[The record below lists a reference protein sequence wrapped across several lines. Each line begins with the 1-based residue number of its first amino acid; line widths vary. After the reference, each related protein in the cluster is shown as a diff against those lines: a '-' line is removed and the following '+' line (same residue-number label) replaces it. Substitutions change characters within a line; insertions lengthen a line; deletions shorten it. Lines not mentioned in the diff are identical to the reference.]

1 MTDGSPDAEFIR
13 RHLTGVR
20 RTVLAIVAN
29 HGPISLDDIAIEWA
43 RQHLTISR
51 RHRFALP
58 RMSGQVLW
66 RLENLGWVAR
76 RGDQYLLTAEGR
88 RVHDGIAIASE

>member
-1 MTDGSPDAEFIR
+1 MTDGSPGTEFIR

-20 RTVLAIVAN
+20 RTVLTIVAD
-29 HGPISLDDIAIEWA
+29 HGPISLDDIAVEWA
-43 RQHLTISR
+43 RQHPTISP
-51 RHRFALP
+51 RHRSALP

-76 RGDQYLLTAEGR
+76 RRDQYLLTAEGH

>member
-1 MTDGSPDAEFIR
+1 MTDDYPGAEFIR

-20 RTVLAIVAN
+20 RTVLAIVAD
-29 HGPISLDDIAIEWA
+29 HGPISVDGIATVWA
-43 RQHLTISR
+43 WQHSIISP
-51 RHRFALP
+51 RHRSALP

-66 RLENLGWVAR
+66 RLGNLGWVAR
-76 RGDQYLLTAEGR
+76 RGEQYLLTVEGR